1 MSKESHHP
9 ANIWTRLALTYAGSI
24 VAESLTYPL
33 DITKTRLQLQGQGHL
48 HASERLGAMRMALQ
62 IASKEGVLALFAGLS
77 PALLRHAVYSPIRIV
92 GYEQMRQSFA
102 GPGGDVTQLHIW
114 QRGLAGAASGVVGQ
128 FIASPTDLIKVR
140 MQASGRGQGPKYN
153 GIMDAGRQIV
163 QQHGIKGLWKGWG
176 PNVQRAALVNLGE
189 LATYDSAKQG
199 LLRSGHFNDNIWCHA
214 TASGISGLVSAL
226 VSSPADLVKSR
237 LMAHGHDHMYKGTID
252 CLTKTVKMEGLLSLW
267 KGFLPSWTRLAPWQ
281 LTFWLCYEEFRK
293 LVGMDSF

>member
-153 GIMDAGRQIV
+153 GIMDAG
-163 QQHGIKGLWKGWG
+163 
-176 PNVQRAALVNLGE
+176 
-189 LATYDSAKQG
+189 
-199 LLRSGHFNDNIWCHA
+199 
-214 TASGISGLVSAL
+214 
-226 VSSPADLVKSR
+226 
-237 LMAHGHDHMYKGTID
+237 
-252 CLTKTVKMEGLLSLW
+252 
-267 KGFLPSWTRLAPWQ
+267 
-281 LTFWLCYEEFRK
+281 
-293 LVGMDSF
+293 